1 MLYNN
6 LSSYL
11 KAKYGKRLSKICIDG
26 GFSCPNRDGACG
38 HGGCI
43 FCGERGAGE
52 HIDPAKSIRRQVED
66 ALARSKGDEGYIDVT
81 LKIEKNTADI
91 EVTMRDFFDDYFE
104 VEEDE
109 SAGSIDDVAWTF
121 MQEPFIGGPI
131 YAMSRFKFQ
140 TKEELF
146 ETLADRMSC
155 FSNPEFIKALTLD
168 H

>member
-1 MLYNN
+1 MPRINVQQFD
-6 LSSYL
+6 YL
-11 KAKYGKRLSKICIDG
+11 KELDGAFRPTLKQLGRVMEEDENTYMTTGRFDTKLFYRLSCT
-26 GFSCPNRDGACG
+26 R
-38 HGGCI
+38 
-43 FCGERGAGE
+43 
-52 HIDPAKSIRRQVED
+52 ED
-66 ALARSKGDEGYIDVT
+66 LYKGDEGYIDVT

-91 EVTMRDFFDDYFE
+91 EVTMHDFFDDYFE

-109 SAGSIDDVAWTF
+109 SAGSIDDVVWMF

-155 FSNPEFIKALTLD
+155 FSSPEFIKALTLGR
-168 H
+168 

>member
-1 MLYNN
+1 MPRINVQQFD
-6 LSSYL
+6 YL
-11 KAKYGKRLSKICIDG
+11 KELDGAFRPTLKQLGRVMEEDENTYMTTGRFDTKLFYRLSCT
-26 GFSCPNRDGACG
+26 R
-38 HGGCI
+38 
-43 FCGERGAGE
+43 
-52 HIDPAKSIRRQVED
+52 ED
-66 ALARSKGDEGYIDVT
+66 LYKGDEGYIDVT

-91 EVTMRDFFDDYFE
+91 EVTMHDFFDDYFE

-109 SAGSIDDVAWTF
+109 PAGSIDDVAWMF